1 MTAQTASTTSA
12 TVATSRAPTSQE
24 MAIIRTKPC
33 AHNSWDNVRIK
44 NGTTTLRCRMC
55 QLQWKT
61 AHQQLPRCGVFLN
74 DPTACHEGCQLVH
87 VHPFKQN
94 LRERVGTHGHGLL
107 KSVPLAVQVK
117 FQQEEERERL
127 STSSSCSEDGRSNG
141 SHTSTRIVVFIEDDG
156 TTTVEE
162 VETECD
168 DSSL

>member
-1 MTAQTASTTSA
+1 MTAQTSSTTSA
-12 TVATSRAPTSQE
+12 TVAASRSPTGQE
-24 MAIIRTKPC
+24 MAIIGTKPC
-33 AHNSWDNVRIK
+33 THNSWDNVRIK

-61 AHQQLPRCGVFLN
+61 AHQQLPRCGSFLN
-74 DPTACHEGCQLVH
+74 DPNSCDDDCQLVH

-94 LRERVGTHGHGLL
+94 LKERVGNHGPGLL

-117 FQQEEERERL
+117 FQQEEEKDRL
-127 STSSSCSEDGRSNG
+127 SMSSSSSEDERSNG

-168 DSSL
+168 DASQ